1 MSLRRRHGFHQAW
14 INLTPLIDMAMM
26 LVVFFVL
33 GMTTSQASLRAVA
46 VTLPE
51 AGKAQAPSA
60 ATLEVVIDSAGR
72 ISVDDKPLS
81 LAELGRLA
89 HGRTRASL
97 LADKDARHGSVVAV
111 VEALREAGVVEVY
124 YATVRPLSDW

>member
-33 GMTTSQASLRAVA
+33 CLTTSQAAMRAVA

-51 AGKAQAPSA
+51 AGKAQAAPA
-60 ATLEVVIDSAGR
+60 ATLEVVVDRAGR
-72 ISVDDKPLS
+72 ISVDGRPVA
-81 LAELGRLA
+81 LAELAALAKGRP
-89 HGRTRASL
+89 RAAL
-97 LADKDARHGSVVAV
+97 LADKDARHGAVVEV
-111 VEALREAGVVEVY
+111 VEALRAAGVAEVY
-124 YATVRPLSDW
+124 YATARPLQDW